1 MEKKKFLDNEL
12 QPQDDLQEVKP
23 ISQEEF
29 EKRVR
34 EVAAANEKKLWED
47 FEKGILHLRD
57 YSGVRKFKS
66 IRRAIRRGHVSIY
79 GEVYPHRPFKN
90 ISTVHNRGGHRV
102 TVKTNTYMKK
112 RYYEQLTHKNRK
124 VA

>member
-1 MEKKKFLDNEL
+1 MEQEKQL
-12 QPQDDLQEVKP
+12 QAP
-23 ISQEEF
+23 ISIEEIK
-29 EKRVR
+29 EKLHQRAISYHQMI
-34 EVAAANEKKLWED
+34 EDD

-66 IRRAIRRGHVSIY
+66 IRRAIRRGHVSLL
-79 GEVYPHRPFKN
+79 GEVYPKRPFKN
-90 ISTVHNRGGHRV
+90 ISTKHNRNGKV
-102 TVKTNTYMKK
+102 VEVKTITYMKK